1 MDREFTAKAS
11 LAAAATYITYLI
23 GEVDRM
29 LGILVIVMALDYIS
43 GVLAAWYGRRL
54 DSKIGFRGIVKKVLM
69 LILVAVA
76 HQVDA
81 LTGHT
86 GITRT
91 AVIWFL
97 VANDGISITENAAE
111 CGVEIPLLTR
121 ALQLIKDRAD
131 EKAQA
136 EGGQGG

>member
-1 MDREFTAKAS
+1 MDKEFTVKAI
-11 LAAAATYITYLI
+11 LAAAATYLTYLV

-29 LGILVIVMALDYIS
+29 LGILVIVMILDYVS
-43 GVLAAWYGRRL
+43 GVLAAWYGQRL
-54 DSKIGFRGIVKKVLM
+54 DSKIGFRGIVKKTLM
-69 LILVAVA
+69 LVLVAVA

-81 LTGHT
+81 LTGST

-121 ALQLIKDRAD
+121 ALQLIKDKAD
-131 EKAQA
+131 QNA
-136 EGGQGG
+136 EGDPTG

>member
-1 MDREFTAKAS
+1 MDKEFTVKAI
-11 LAAAATYITYLI
+11 LAAAATYLTYLV

-29 LGILVIVMALDYIS
+29 LGILVIVMILDYVS
-43 GVLAAWYGRRL
+43 GVLAAWYGQRL
-54 DSKIGFRGIVKKVLM
+54 DSKIGFRGIVKKTLVLV
-69 LILVAVA
+69 LVAVA

-81 LTGHT
+81 LTGST

-121 ALQLIKDRAD
+121 ALQLIKDKAD
-131 EKAQA
+131 QNA
-136 EGGQGG
+136 EGDPTG